1 MYIRTCKICCISQP
15 FTSLPPFT
23 HFSSQI
29 HSCRDSLRL
38 PSRPVLEQA
47 ERKLVEWGKS
57 DEALEKVAE
66 MLGKVV
72 HRTVTVVPEEKIP
85 PPPSALLPHH
95 AKDLTAQ
102 SSPVTPSALSA
113 GLSATH
119 NNIERLNLIEVR
131 GKVNSRRLLYDVCV
145 LRGVCVCNKPV
156 YGWMGIV
163 TLKPSVRLWCCVAII
178 TG

>member
-1 MYIRTCKICCISQP
+1 MYIRICKICCISQP

-85 PPPSALLPHH
+85 PPPNALLPHH

-102 SSPVTPSALSA
+102 SSPVTPSAPSA

-119 NNIERLNLIEVR
+119 NNKERLNLIEVR
-131 GKVNSRRLLYDVCV
+131 GKVNSRKLCIM
-145 LRGVCVCNKPV
+145 CVC
-156 YGWMGIV
+156 
-163 TLKPSVRLWCCVAII
+163 CV
-178 TG
+178 GMCE